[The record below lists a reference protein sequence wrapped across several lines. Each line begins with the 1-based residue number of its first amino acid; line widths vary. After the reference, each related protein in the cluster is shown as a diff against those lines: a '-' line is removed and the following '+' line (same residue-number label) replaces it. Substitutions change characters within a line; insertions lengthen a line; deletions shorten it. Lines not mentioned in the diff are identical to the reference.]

1 MVKSNL
7 AYLRGKTAVGG
18 NAPAVTLSPR
28 EARLPVED
36 AAGLAPSKQCIEH
49 HYIAD
54 DGSDTTSVAGSTAS
68 QIALGLGRTPT
79 RGEALLQDMLAQ
91 EAAEA
96 HRAALEQ
103 AAMTMAMVESL
114 REEIAEL
121 DDRDK
126 APAQPVPVLEH
137 QVLTDSFL
145 FRTLVGETGQP
156 QPLSGQTLATTLL
169 TEAVEHCSGVEICA
183 MPAALRRP
191 ADHVFGTHQ
200 PVAQSDFAAL
210 WTNFFWEQSSPR
222 TDKEVED
229 MRTLLA
235 AVFATCPDGLAILE
249 GMKLRLLA
257 SRHCEGLEGL
267 REEAEKP
274 IPSWETAASGEEA
287 FKFGQ
292 ASYKRQVLRWV
303 AGLNHEEDEVSEF
316 EAMLHWI
323 LNIPMYGQEMHGINP
338 KAAESK
344 SQPAACPTI
353 VEIRLQELQEVVANP
368 DATDEQKQ
376 NAADQ
381 GQVAALAL
389 AEQLQERIRAE
400 DEAPP
405 HDPGNAEGVEG
416 KPESMSAAENL
427 RLEIQTIKEKLVE
440 TEHDL
445 ATLAAG
451 PPGANAEH
459 EPARQAVHTFIAL
472 HAHIGA
478 EAVQE
483 GLKSW
488 SAACELAPR
497 DAAIMSAKEKKVS
510 STASYATI
518 SSVSSLRL
526 IKNQGGPGELR
537 RQWQAACTANQVRDA
552 KEASEGLKRE
562 RLARQERQQSPAG
575 GNAPAAAES
584 DQGLPES
591 SQASV
596 ASIATSAATR
606 SSASSG
612 FGMLQVDGLAARS
625 GDSAPP
631 LFDNEDGRLATE
643 GEGPPP
649 MFLENW
655 MDFAVKPEFLP
666 STPIPEK
673 VIFQGKE
680 EAATGWHY
688 NLNGANF
695 TEWKPAQTRWERE
708 ANTPWNFAALE
719 EPPAGGNAPAAVQSD
734 RWKRTAFMRFG
745 FTERRDMVRNAG
757 MGMAPP
763 TPDSGENLPPHRE
776 WTEEELANDDLWML
790 CKQNG
795 IPMYLLGEEYNMK
808 AENINGPRFNDEQ
821 HEAHR
826 LRIGK
831 ATDFASGTTLQQE
844 MSRKPGLV
852 DKGFGSADLLLR
864 ARASS
869 PAMEHWAH
877 CVNGFRVSSSI
888 IDKLRNVLMHWTDA
902 TLYMI
907 DPDVARCDLHD
918 RSSFENAPCA
928 EQRQEHFIWWFG
940 VLNLSARRLAQ
951 LLGGSKGTPTPEAT
965 CEWLVMAARHLR
977 RLWFPVNT
985 MPVYSVRELLEI
997 NALLPHPLA
1006 VRTEVEALWLG
1017 YRSQKYEQDLSSED
1031 VAEGLRE
1038 GKLILPNIKG
1048 AYHTPREMKFMRK
1061 KDKKITKDH
1070 LQVFQ
1075 YANFWRGS
1083 EESWIQQVPLRAF
1096 RGTEANPLG
1105 NALWESD
1112 PLPGGYYLHRVR
1124 SEFEQQ
1130 ADAGRENAARKRREK
1145 DEAIAAG
1152 TYVPEPVSTLTR
1164 KERRAG
1170 DLTRPRMSGKLNAV
1184 DEGPEIDAEPT
1195 LPEELTEKFRMGE
1208 GETWSTVLAPV
1219 SEAHEDDK
1227 DSIAP
1232 DPEEDMERI
1241 AAEGKARSRSRG
1253 RIRRAPPP

>member
-1 MVKSNL
+1 
-7 AYLRGKTAVGG
+7 
-18 NAPAVTLSPR
+18 
-28 EARLPVED
+28 
-36 AAGLAPSKQCIEH
+36 
-49 HYIAD
+49 
-54 DGSDTTSVAGSTAS
+54 
-68 QIALGLGRTPT
+68 
-79 RGEALLQDMLAQ
+79 
-91 EAAEA
+91 
-96 HRAALEQ
+96 
-103 AAMTMAMVESL
+103 
-114 REEIAEL
+114 
-121 DDRDK
+121 
-126 APAQPVPVLEH
+126 
-137 QVLTDSFL
+137 
-145 FRTLVGETGQP
+145 
-156 QPLSGQTLATTLL
+156 
-169 TEAVEHCSGVEICA
+169 
-183 MPAALRRP
+183 
-191 ADHVFGTHQ
+191 
-200 PVAQSDFAAL
+200 
-210 WTNFFWEQSSPR
+210 
-222 TDKEVED
+222 
-229 MRTLLA
+229 
-235 AVFATCPDGLAILE
+235 
-249 GMKLRLLA
+249 
-257 SRHCEGLEGL
+257 
-267 REEAEKP
+267 
-274 IPSWETAASGEEA
+274 
-287 FKFGQ
+287 
-292 ASYKRQVLRWV
+292 
-303 AGLNHEEDEVSEF
+303 
-316 EAMLHWI
+316 
-323 LNIPMYGQEMHGINP
+323 
-338 KAAESK
+338 
-344 SQPAACPTI
+344 
-353 VEIRLQELQEVVANP
+353 
-368 DATDEQKQ
+368 
-376 NAADQ
+376 
-381 GQVAALAL
+381 
-389 AEQLQERIRAE
+389 
-400 DEAPP
+400 
-405 HDPGNAEGVEG
+405 
-416 KPESMSAAENL
+416 
-427 RLEIQTIKEKLVE
+427 
-440 TEHDL
+440 
-445 ATLAAG
+445 
-451 PPGANAEH
+451 
-459 EPARQAVHTFIAL
+459 
-472 HAHIGA
+472 
-478 EAVQE
+478 
-483 GLKSW
+483 
-488 SAACELAPR
+488 
-497 DAAIMSAKEKKVS
+497 
-510 STASYATI
+510 
-518 SSVSSLRL
+518 
-526 IKNQGGPGELR
+526 
-537 RQWQAACTANQVRDA
+537 
-552 KEASEGLKRE
+552 
-562 RLARQERQQSPAG
+562 
-575 GNAPAAAES
+575 
-584 DQGLPES
+584 
-591 SQASV
+591 
-596 ASIATSAATR
+596 
-606 SSASSG
+606 
-612 FGMLQVDGLAARS
+612 
-625 GDSAPP
+625 
-631 LFDNEDGRLATE
+631 
-643 GEGPPP
+643 

-695 TEWKPAQTRWERE
+695 TEWKPAQTRWEQ

-734 RWKRTAFMRFG
+734 QWKRTAFMRFG

-776 WTEEELANDDLWML
+776 WTEEELADDDLWTL

-831 ATDFASGTTLQQE
+831 ATNFASGTTLQQE

-852 DKGFGSADLLLR
+852 DKGFGSADLFLR

-888 IDKLRNVLMHWTDA
+888 IDKVRNVLMHWTDA
-902 TLYMI
+902 NVYMI

-1038 GKLILPNIKG
+1038 GKLILPSIEG
-1048 AYHTPREMKFMRK
+1048 AYHTPRKMKFIRK

-1105 NALWESD
+1105 NALRESD

-1130 ADAGRENAARKRREK
+1130 ADAGRENAERKRREK

-1170 DLTRPRMSGKLNAV
+1170 DLTRPRMSGKLHAV

-1232 DPEEDMERI
+1232 DPEENMERI
-1241 AAEGKARSRSRG
+1241 AAESKARSRSRG